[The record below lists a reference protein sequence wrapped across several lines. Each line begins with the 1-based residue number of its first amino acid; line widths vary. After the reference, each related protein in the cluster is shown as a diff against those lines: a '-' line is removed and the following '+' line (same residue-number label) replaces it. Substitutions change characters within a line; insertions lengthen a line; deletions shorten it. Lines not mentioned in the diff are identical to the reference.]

1 MDELSSVYETWL
13 GNPGNP
19 QPWRFRLLGHSSG
32 VRQCHKPPIW
42 AWFIHVYTTYFMVIK
57 GGWPMTWPAG
67 TLVVCRSGTSKD
79 SPRSGGPQYSPLVPL
94 GMSTGVT
101 IESGIVTIR
110 TERIQSLV
118 SADIITS
125 LYILNLYLHVFASS
139 DSICFCLCKDATW
152 KHHQSRMQQTYSGVK
167 MKMRRSVV
175 ESKWR
180 LFTRIYLAWDNDRN
194 FTSAIF
200 SKS

>member
-1 MDELSSVYETWL
+1 
-13 GNPGNP
+13 
-19 QPWRFRLLGHSSG
+19 
-32 VRQCHKPPIW
+32 
-42 AWFIHVYTTYFMVIK
+42 
-57 GGWPMTWPAG
+57 MTWPAG

-79 SPRSGGPQYSPLVPL
+79 SPRSGGLQYSPLVPL

-110 TERIQSLV
+110 TERIPSLV

-139 DSICFCLCKDATW
+139 DSICFCLCKDATS
-152 KHHQSRMQQTYSGVK
+152 KHHQSRMQQKYSGVK
-167 MKMRRSVV
+167 MQMRRSVV

-180 LFTRIYLAWDNDRN
+180 LYYVSTEFIWLETTIGISRQLFFPSHSSSPHLAIKKKTPNRCVQR
-194 FTSAIF
+194 
-200 SKS
+200 

>member
-1 MDELSSVYETWL
+1 
-13 GNPGNP
+13 
-19 QPWRFRLLGHSSG
+19 
-32 VRQCHKPPIW
+32 
-42 AWFIHVYTTYFMVIK
+42 
-57 GGWPMTWPAG
+57 MTWPAG

-125 LYILNLYLHVFASS
+125 LYILNLYLHVFAHDLAAFEVPELSLLHM
-139 DSICFCLCKDATW
+139 DTVVARGLGRRTFGFLWIG
-152 KHHQSRMQQTYSGVK
+152 SRTKVPC
-167 MKMRRSVV
+167 
-175 ESKWR
+175 
-180 LFTRIYLAWDNDRN
+180 
-194 FTSAIF
+194 
-200 SKS
+200 